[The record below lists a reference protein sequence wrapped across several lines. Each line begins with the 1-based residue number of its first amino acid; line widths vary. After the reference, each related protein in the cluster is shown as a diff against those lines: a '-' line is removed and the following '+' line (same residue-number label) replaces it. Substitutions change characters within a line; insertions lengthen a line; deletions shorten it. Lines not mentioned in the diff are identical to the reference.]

1 MSESM
6 GQLVLSFYSAASSK
20 FIFVLAKAETD
31 STICAT
37 YRIVHTRLDE
47 ITLCLNAYF
56 NTIDNTIDNA
66 RAHIFTKKHREVQKN
81 TKRHMQRDKNTR
93 KH

>member
-31 STICAT
+31 STIGT
-37 YRIVHTRLDE
+37 IYE
-47 ITLCLNAYF
+47 IKPMT
-56 NTIDNTIDNA
+56 
-66 RAHIFTKKHREVQKN
+66 
-81 TKRHMQRDKNTR
+81 
-93 KH
+93 

>member
-31 STICAT
+31 STIGKT
-37 YRIVHTRLDE
+37 YKILH
-47 ITLCLNAYF
+47 IT
-56 NTIDNTIDNA
+56 
-66 RAHIFTKKHREVQKN
+66 
-81 TKRHMQRDKNTR
+81 
-93 KH
+93 